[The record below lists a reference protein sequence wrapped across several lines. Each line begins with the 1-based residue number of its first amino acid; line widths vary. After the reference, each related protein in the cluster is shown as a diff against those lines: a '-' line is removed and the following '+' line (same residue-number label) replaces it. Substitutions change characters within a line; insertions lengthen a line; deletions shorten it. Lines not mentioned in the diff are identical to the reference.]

1 MYLYC
6 MQVERLIDTKD
17 LNKEYAGITGVP
29 EFVKA
34 SVEFALTKDNQV
46 VKNNHVSVCVRVV
59 VMKLSFIGIH
69 STVRVPAV
77 CHLCLLRAVIPKP
90 VFNRCTYSLLCSM
103 QLLRPSLVLEPFVW
117 EQCS

>member
-46 VKNNHVSVCVRVV
+46 VKNNHVSVCVV
-59 VMKLSFIGIH
+59 VMKLPFIGTH
-69 STVRVPAV
+69 SIVRVPAV
-77 CHLCLLRAVIPKP
+77 CHLCLLHAVIPKP
-90 VFNRCTYSLLCSM
+90 VFNRCMYSLLCSM
-103 QLLRPSLVLEPFVW
+103 QLLRLSLVLEPFVW